1 MKKKEK
7 IKTIELSELEA
18 EKIKACILMQA
29 KSAEMRADKLRRK
42 DKLTSHQTAELNQC
56 EEMDKFYSSH
66 AKKIKYHT
74 EKA

>member
-7 IKTIELSELEA
+7 IKAIELSELEA

-42 DKLTSHQTAELNQC
+42 DKLTSHQIA
-56 EEMDKFYSSH
+56 
-66 AKKIKYHT
+66 
-74 EKA
+74 